1 MTKQPN
7 ILIYDYD
14 NMSYINGYCTSID
27 MSRNVETADR
37 SLDGVTL
44 ETHGRTIFTC
54 GVDDAKRMDN
64 IKLDATTMRRI
75 AKFNK
80 EQEIRRLD
88 AEIKSKEAKIK
99 ELDDILEDKQGR
111 VDKIKELKKQLE
123 ELEEQNF
130 NLREDIMIKKMA
142 IPHEKIKDKSLY
154 DLYDIPSYSDLSKE
168 NQELKKQ
175 LKTKH
180 DGFMASVDEACDLA
194 EEIQKYKEVIDKIN
208 VFLDNHDKNAGKL
221 YYKYDNKYLLSEIKE
236 DIRDILKEVE

>member
-54 GVDDAKRMDN
+54 GVDNAKQMDN

-88 AEIKSKEAKIK
+88 AEIKSRKAKIE

-111 VDKIKELKKQLE
+111 VDKIKE
-123 ELEEQNF
+123 F
-130 NLREDIMIKKMA
+130 VAHI
-142 IPHEKIKDKSLY
+142 
-154 DLYDIPSYSDLSKE
+154 YDIPLDDY
-168 NQELKKQ
+168 
-175 LKTKH
+175 
-180 DGFMASVDEACDLA
+180 DE
-194 EEIQKYKEVIDKIN
+194 
-208 VFLDNHDKNAGKL
+208 
-221 YYKYDNKYLLSEIKE
+221 E
-236 DIRDILKEVE
+236 DWW